1 MIFRRKKQ
9 AATTGGEQ
17 AVMRSRANV
26 EESDNPLARRFHPED
41 EPDTIDLQQPAGF
54 PQEPDTAATQKKVSD
69 KGRVGVVTMDAETGK
84 FDLQP
89 GPDGISVRL
98 GGQAVTA
105 PTELRHGDRIRIGDS
120 ELIFSAENSD
130 P

>member
-1 MIFRRKKQ
+1 MIFRRNKPDQ
-9 AATTGGEQ
+9 PSE
-17 AVMRSRANV
+17 SRTPVLRGRDSAENR
-26 EESDNPLARRFHPED
+26 DNPLARRFHPED

-84 FDLQP
+84 FYIQP